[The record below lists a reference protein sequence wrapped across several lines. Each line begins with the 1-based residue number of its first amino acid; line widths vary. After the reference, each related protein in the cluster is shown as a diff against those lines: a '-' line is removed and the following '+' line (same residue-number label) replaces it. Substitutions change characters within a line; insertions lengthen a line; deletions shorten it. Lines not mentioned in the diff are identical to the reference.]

1 MLSLTRIRNNP
12 DQIKAG
18 LEAKNE
24 SIDLDKILKLDEKHR
39 DKIHQLNEMR
49 AERNR
54 ASEAIAEAKRAGKDS
69 DDAIAAMRKGSDA
82 INDLEKEVSDLG
94 QTLNEQLELIPNIPH
109 DTVPV
114 GQDETANQVIREWGD
129 PLAVDFDVKSH
140 VEIGL
145 ELKLFDFERGSKIS
159 GSGFPLLTGLGAKLE
174 RVLINF
180 MLELHVQKHGFT
192 EIFPPFLTRAEAPR
206 TCGQLPKFAD
216 DMYYIEKDD
225 LYLIP
230 TAEVPVTYIFSDE
243 IMDEDD
249 LPVNYAA
256 YSACFRREAGS
267 YGKGTRGLLR
277 LHQFNKVEMVKFVE
291 PITSYDELESLT
303 SQAEEVLQQLGLH
316 YRVVALSTGD
326 LSFAAAKCYDLEVW
340 APGEGKWLEVSSC
353 SNYEDFQARRGN
365 IRYRRIADKIVDFV
379 HTLNGSGLA
388 TPRLMV
394 ALLESYQTPDGK
406 VLLPQVL
413 HEPLAN
419 CVFIGFIL

>member
-24 SIDLDKILKLDEKHR
+24 SIDLDKILKLDEEHR

-49 AERNR
+49 AERNC
-54 ASEAIAEAKRAGKDS
+54 ASEAIADKKRAGKDS
-69 DDAIAAMRKGSDA
+69 DDAIAAMRKVSDA
-82 INDLEKEVSDLG
+82 IKDLEKEVSNLG
-94 QTLNEQLELIPNIPH
+94 QTLDEKLELIPNIPH

-114 GQDETANQVIREWGD
+114 GQDETANQVIREWGE
-129 PLAVDFDVKSH
+129 PLAADFDLKSH

-145 ELKLFDFERGSKIS
+145 ELNLFDLERGSKIS
-159 GSGFPLLTGLGAKLE
+159 GSGFPLLMGLGAKLE
-174 RVLINF
+174 RILINF

-230 TAEVPVTYIFSDE
+230 TAEVPVTNIFSNE
-243 IMDEDD
+243 IMDEGD
-249 LPVNYAA
+249 LPGNYVA

-267 YGKGTRGLLR
+267 YGKDTHGLLR

-291 PITSYDELESLT
+291 PKTSYDELESIT

-316 YRVVALSTGD
+316 YRVVALRTSD

-353 SNYEDFQARRGN
+353 SNFEDFQARRGN
-365 IRYRRIADKIVDFV
+365 IRYRRTADKKVDFV

-394 ALLESYQTPDGK
+394 ALLETYQTPDGK

-413 HEPLAN
+413 HGPMGQEVL
-419 CVFIGFIL
+419 G

>member
-12 DQIKAG
+12 DQIKSG

-24 SIDLDKILKLDEKHR
+24 SIDLDKILKLDKEHR

-49 AERNR
+49 AERNH

-69 DDAIAAMRKGSDA
+69 DDAIVAMRKVSDV
-82 INDLEKEVSDLG
+82 IKDLEKGVSNLG
-94 QTLNEQLELIPNIPH
+94 QTLEEQLELMPNIPH

-114 GQDETANQVIREWGD
+114 GQDETANQVIREWGE
-129 PLAVDFDVKSH
+129 PLAANFDLKSH

-145 ELKLFDFERGSKIS
+145 ELNLFDLERGSKIS

-174 RVLINF
+174 RVLINY

-192 EIFPPFLTRAEAPR
+192 EIFPPFLTRADAPR
-206 TCGQLPKFAD
+206 TCGQLPKFSD

-230 TAEVPVTYIFSDE
+230 TAEVPVTNIFSDE
-243 IMDEDD
+243 IIAEDD
-249 LPVNYAA
+249 LPGNYAA

-267 YGKGTRGLLR
+267 YGKDTHGLLR

-291 PITSYDELESLT
+291 PKTSYDELESIT

-316 YRVVALSTGD
+316 YRVVALNTSD

-340 APGEGKWLEVSSC
+340 APGEAKWLEVSSC
-353 SNYEDFQARRGN
+353 SNFEDFQARRGN
-365 IRYRRIADKIVDFV
+365 IRYRRTADKKVDFV

-394 ALLESYQTPDGK
+394 ALLETYQTPDGK

-413 HEPLAN
+413 HETMGQEVL
-419 CVFIGFIL
+419 G

>member
-1 MLSLTRIRNNP
+1 MLSLTRIRNIP

-18 LEAKNE
+18 LEARNE
-24 SIDLDKILKLDEKHR
+24 SINLDKILKLDERHR

-54 ASEAIAEAKRAGKDS
+54 ASEAISEAKRAGKNF
-69 DDAIAAMRKGSDA
+69 DDAITDMKKVSDT
-82 INDLEKEVSDLG
+82 IKNLEKEVSDLG
-94 QTLNEQLELIPNIPH
+94 QMLDEQLELIPNIPH

-114 GQDETANQVIREWGD
+114 GQDETANQVIREWGE
-129 PLAVDFDVKSH
+129 PPAADFDLKSH

-145 ELKLFDFERGSKIS
+145 ELNLFDLERGSKIS

-174 RVLINF
+174 RVLINY
-180 MLELHVQKHGFT
+180 MLDLHVQKHDFT

-225 LYLIP
+225 LYLVP
-230 TAEVPVTYIFSDE
+230 TAEVPVTNIFSDE
-243 IMDEDD
+243 IMDECD
-249 LPVNYAA
+249 LPGNYAA

-267 YGKGTRGLLR
+267 YGKDTHGLLR

-291 PITSYDELESLT
+291 PKTSYDELENIT
-303 SQAEEVLQQLGLH
+303 TQAEEILQQLGLH
-316 YRVVALSTGD
+316 YRVVALNTSD

-340 APGEGKWLEVSSC
+340 APGESKWLEVSSC

-365 IRYRRIADKIVDFV
+365 IRYRRTADKKVDFV

-394 ALLESYQTPDGK
+394 ALLETYQTADGK
-406 VLLPQVL
+406 VLLPQVIHKPMGQEVL
-413 HEPLAN
+413 
-419 CVFIGFIL
+419 G

>member
-24 SIDLDKILKLDEKHR
+24 SIDLDKILKLDEEHR

-49 AERNR
+49 AERNC
-54 ASEAIAEAKRAGKDS
+54 ASEAIADKKRAGKDS
-69 DDAIAAMRKGSDA
+69 DDAIAAMRKVSDA
-82 INDLEKEVSDLG
+82 IKDLEKEVSNLG
-94 QTLNEQLELIPNIPH
+94 QTLDEKLELIPNIPH

-114 GQDETANQVIREWGD
+114 GQDETANQVIREWGE
-129 PLAVDFDVKSH
+129 PLAADFDLKSH

-145 ELKLFDFERGSKIS
+145 ELNLFDLERGSKIS

-174 RVLINF
+174 RILINF

-192 EIFPPFLTRAEAPR
+192 EIFPPFLTRADAPR

-230 TAEVPVTYIFSDE
+230 TAEVPVTNIFSNE
-243 IMDEDD
+243 IMDEGD
-249 LPVNYAA
+249 LPGNYVA

-267 YGKGTRGLLR
+267 YGKDTHGLLR

-291 PITSYDELESLT
+291 PKTSYDELESIT

-316 YRVVALSTGD
+316 YRVVALRTSD

-353 SNYEDFQARRGN
+353 SNFEDFQARRGN
-365 IRYRRIADKIVDFV
+365 IRYRRTADKKVDFV

-394 ALLESYQTPDGK
+394 ALLETYQTPDGK

-413 HEPLAN
+413 HGPMGQEVL
-419 CVFIGFIL
+419 G

>member
-145 ELKLFDFERGSKIS
+145 ELKLFDLERGSKIS

-413 HEPLAN
+413 HEPMGQEVL
-419 CVFIGFIL
+419 G

>member
-12 DQIKAG
+12 DLIKAG

-24 SIDLDKILKLDEKHR
+24 SINLDEILKLDEKHR
-39 DKIHQLNEMR
+39 DNIHQLNEMR

-54 ASEAIAEAKRAGKDS
+54 ASEEIAGAKRAGKNS
-69 DDAIAAMRKGSDA
+69 DDAIAEMKKVSDA
-82 INDLEKEVSDLG
+82 IKNLEKEVSELG
-94 QTLNEQLELIPNIPH
+94 QMLDERLDLIPNVPH

-114 GQDETANQVIREWGD
+114 GQDENANQVIREWGE
-129 PLAVDFDVKSH
+129 PPAKDFDLKSH

-145 ELKLFDFERGSKIS
+145 ELNLFDLERGSKIS

-174 RVLINF
+174 RVLINY
-180 MLELHVQKHGFT
+180 MLDIHVQKHGFT
-192 EIFPPFLTRAEAPR
+192 EIFPPFLTRAEAPH

-230 TAEVPVTYIFSDE
+230 TAEVPVTNIFNDE
-243 IMDEDD
+243 IMDESD
-249 LPVNYAA
+249 LPGNYAA

-267 YGKGTRGLLR
+267 YGKDTHGLLR

-291 PITSYDELESLT
+291 PKTSYDELESIT

-316 YRVVALSTGD
+316 YRVVALNTSD

-340 APGEGKWLEVSSC
+340 APGENKWLEVSSC
-353 SNYEDFQARRGN
+353 SNFEDFQARRGN
-365 IRYRRIADKIVDFV
+365 IRYRRAVDKKVDFV

-388 TPRLMV
+388 TPRLMI
-394 ALLESYQTPDGK
+394 ALLETYQTPDGK
-406 VLLPQVL
+406 VLLPQAL
-413 HEPLAN
+413 HEPMDQKVL
-419 CVFIGFIL
+419 G

>member
-12 DQIKAG
+12 DLIKAG

-24 SIDLDKILKLDEKHR
+24 SINLDEILKLDEKHR
-39 DKIHQLNEMR
+39 DNIHQLNEMR

-54 ASEAIAEAKRAGKDS
+54 ASEEIAGAKRAGKNS
-69 DDAIAAMRKGSDA
+69 DDAIAEMKKVSDA
-82 INDLEKEVSDLG
+82 IKNLEKEVSELG
-94 QTLNEQLELIPNIPH
+94 QMLDERLDLIPNVPH

-114 GQDETANQVIREWGD
+114 GQDENANQVIREWGE
-129 PLAVDFDVKSH
+129 PPAKDFDLKSH

-145 ELKLFDFERGSKIS
+145 ELNLFDLERGSKIS

-174 RVLINF
+174 RVLINY
-180 MLELHVQKHGFT
+180 MLDIHVQKHGFT
-192 EIFPPFLTRAEAPR
+192 EIFPPFLTRAEAPH

-230 TAEVPVTYIFSDE
+230 TAEVPVTNIFNDE
-243 IMDEDD
+243 IMDESD
-249 LPVNYAA
+249 LPGNYAA

-267 YGKGTRGLLR
+267 YGKDTHGLLR

-291 PITSYDELESLT
+291 PKTSYDELESIT

-316 YRVVALSTGD
+316 YRVVALNTSD

-340 APGEGKWLEVSSC
+340 APGEKKWLEVSSC
-353 SNYEDFQARRGN
+353 SNFEDFQARRGN
-365 IRYRRIADKIVDFV
+365 IRYRRAVDKKVDFV

-388 TPRLMV
+388 TPRLMI
-394 ALLESYQTPDGK
+394 ALLETYQTPDGK

-413 HEPLAN
+413 HKLMDQEVL
-419 CVFIGFIL
+419 G

>member
-1 MLSLTRIRNNP
+1 MLCEVYYRPFP
-12 DQIKAG
+12 DSITQAV
-18 LEAKNE
+18 LAKIFMSSE
-24 SIDLDKILKLDEKHR
+24 KLR

-49 AERNR
+49 AERNC
-54 ASEAIAEAKRAGKDS
+54 ASEAIADEKRAGKDS
-69 DDAIAAMRKGSDA
+69 DDAIAAMRKVSDA
-82 INDLEKEVSDLG
+82 IKDLEKEVSNLG
-94 QTLNEQLELIPNIPH
+94 QTLDEKLELIPNIPH

-114 GQDETANQVIREWGD
+114 GQDETANQVIREWGE
-129 PLAVDFDVKSH
+129 PLAADFDLKSH

-145 ELKLFDFERGSKIS
+145 ELNLFDLERGSKIS

-174 RVLINF
+174 RVLINY
-180 MLELHVQKHGFT
+180 MLDIHVEKHGFT

-230 TAEVPVTYIFSDE
+230 TAEVPVTNIFSNE
-243 IMDEDD
+243 IMDEGD
-249 LPVNYAA
+249 LPGNYVA

-267 YGKGTRGLLR
+267 YGKDTHGLLR

-291 PITSYDELESLT
+291 PKTSYDELESLT
-303 SQAEEVLQQLGLH
+303 TQAEEVLQQLGLH

-353 SNYEDFQARRGN
+353 SNFEDFQARRGN
-365 IRYRRIADKIVDFV
+365 IRYRRTANKKVDFV

-394 ALLESYQTPDGK
+394 ALLETYQTPDGK

-413 HEPLAN
+413 HEPMGQEVL
-419 CVFIGFIL
+419 G

>member
-12 DQIKAG
+12 DQIKSG

-24 SIDLDKILKLDEKHR
+24 SIDLDKILKLDKKHR
-39 DKIHQLNEMR
+39 DKIHQLNEIR
-49 AERNR
+49 AERNL
-54 ASEAIAEAKRAGKDS
+54 ASEAIAEVKRAGKNS
-69 DDAIAAMRKGSDA
+69 NDAIADMKKVSDA
-82 INDLEKEVSDLG
+82 IKSLEKEVSDLG
-94 QTLNEQLELIPNIPH
+94 QMLDEQLEVIPNIPH

-114 GQDETANQVIREWGD
+114 GQDETANQVIREWGE
-129 PLAVDFDVKSH
+129 PLAADFDLKSH

-145 ELKLFDFERGSKIS
+145 ELNLFDLERGSKIS

-174 RVLINF
+174 RVLINY
-180 MLELHVQKHGFT
+180 MLDIHVQKHGYT
-192 EIFPPFLTRAEAPR
+192 EIFPPFLTRVEAPR

-230 TAEVPVTYIFSDE
+230 TAEVPVTNIFSNE
-243 IMDEDD
+243 IMHEDN
-249 LPVNYAA
+249 LPGNYAA

-267 YGKGTRGLLR
+267 YGKDTHGLLR

-291 PITSYDELESLT
+291 PKTSYDELESLT
-303 SQAEEVLQQLGLH
+303 TQAEEVLQQLGLH
-316 YRVVALSTGD
+316 YRVVALSTSD

-340 APGEGKWLEVSSC
+340 APGESKWLEVSSC

-365 IRYRRIADKIVDFV
+365 IRYRRTADKKVDFV

-394 ALLESYQTPDGK
+394 ALLETCQTPDGK
-406 VLLPQVL
+406 VLLPQVI
-413 HEPLAN
+413 HEPMGLE
-419 CVFIGFIL
+419 VLG

>member
-82 INDLEKEVSDLG
+82 IKDSEKEVSDLG
-94 QTLNEQLELIPNIPH
+94 QTLDEQLELIPNIPH

-114 GQDETANQVIREWGD
+114 GQDKTANQVIREWGD

-145 ELKLFDFERGSKIS
+145 ELKLFDLERGSKIS

-249 LPVNYAA
+249 LPGNYAA

-267 YGKGTRGLLR
+267 HGKGTRGLLR

-291 PITSYDELESLT
+291 PITSYDELENLT
-303 SQAEEVLQQLGLH
+303 SQAEEVLQLLGLH

-365 IRYRRIADKIVDFV
+365 IRYRRTADKKVDFV

-394 ALLESYQTPDGK
+394 ALLETYQTPDGK

-413 HEPLAN
+413 HEPMGQEVL
-419 CVFIGFIL
+419 G

>member
-24 SIDLDKILKLDEKHR
+24 SIDLDKILKLDEEYR

-69 DDAIAAMRKGSDA
+69 DDAIAAMRKVSDA
-82 INDLEKEVSDLG
+82 IKDLEKEVSNLG
-94 QTLNEQLELIPNIPH
+94 QTLDEQLELIPNIPH

-114 GQDETANQVIREWGD
+114 GQDESANQVIREWGE
-129 PLAVDFDVKSH
+129 PLAADFDLKSH

-145 ELKLFDFERGSKIS
+145 ELNLFDLERGSKIS

-174 RVLINF
+174 RVLINY

-230 TAEVPVTYIFSDE
+230 TAEVPVTNIFSNE
-243 IMDEDD
+243 IMDEGD
-249 LPVNYAA
+249 LPGNYAA

-267 YGKGTRGLLR
+267 YGKDTHGLLR

-291 PITSYDELESLT
+291 PKTSYDELESIT

-316 YRVVALSTGD
+316 YRVVALSTSD

-353 SNYEDFQARRGN
+353 SNFEDFQARRGN
-365 IRYRRIADKIVDFV
+365 IRYRRTADKKVDFV

-394 ALLESYQTPDGK
+394 ALLETYQTPDGK

-413 HEPLAN
+413 HEPMDQEVL
-419 CVFIGFIL
+419 G

>member
-12 DQIKAG
+12 DLIKAG

-24 SIDLDKILKLDEKHR
+24 SINLDEILKLDEKHR
-39 DKIHQLNEMR
+39 DNIHQLNEMR

-54 ASEAIAEAKRAGKDS
+54 ASEEIAGAKRAGKNS
-69 DDAIAAMRKGSDA
+69 DDAIAEMKKVSDA
-82 INDLEKEVSDLG
+82 IKNLEKEVSELG
-94 QTLNEQLELIPNIPH
+94 QMLDERLDLIPNVPH

-114 GQDETANQVIREWGD
+114 GQDENANQVIREWGE
-129 PLAVDFDVKSH
+129 PPAKDFDLKSH

-145 ELKLFDFERGSKIS
+145 ELNLFDLERGSKIS

-174 RVLINF
+174 RVLINY
-180 MLELHVQKHGFT
+180 MLDIHVQKHSFT
-192 EIFPPFLTRAEAPR
+192 EIFPPFLTRAEAPH

-230 TAEVPVTYIFSDE
+230 TAEVPVTNIFNDE
-243 IMDEDD
+243 IMDESD
-249 LPVNYAA
+249 LPGNYAA

-267 YGKGTRGLLR
+267 YGKDTHGLLR

-291 PITSYDELESLT
+291 PKTSYDELESIT

-316 YRVVALSTGD
+316 YRVVALNTSD

-340 APGEGKWLEVSSC
+340 APGESKWLEVSSC
-353 SNYEDFQARRGN
+353 SNFEDFQARRGN
-365 IRYRRIADKIVDFV
+365 IRYRRAVDKKVDFV

-388 TPRLMV
+388 TPRLMI
-394 ALLESYQTPDGK
+394 ALLETYQTPDGK

-413 HEPLAN
+413 HEPMDQEVL
-419 CVFIGFIL
+419 G

>member
-12 DQIKAG
+12 DLIKAG

-24 SIDLDKILKLDEKHR
+24 SINLDEILKLDEKHR
-39 DKIHQLNEMR
+39 DNIHQLNELR

-54 ASEAIAEAKRAGKDS
+54 ASEEIAGAKRAGKNS
-69 DDAIAAMRKGSDA
+69 DGAIAEMKKVSDA
-82 INDLEKEVSDLG
+82 IKNLEKEVSELG
-94 QTLNEQLELIPNIPH
+94 QMLDERLDLIPNVPH

-114 GQDETANQVIREWGD
+114 GQDENANQVIREWGE
-129 PLAVDFDVKSH
+129 PPAKDFDLKSH

-145 ELKLFDFERGSKIS
+145 ELNLFDLERGSKIS

-174 RVLINF
+174 RVLINY
-180 MLELHVQKHGFT
+180 MLDIHVQKYGFT
-192 EIFPPFLTRAEAPR
+192 EIFPPFLTRAEAPH

-230 TAEVPVTYIFSDE
+230 TAEVPVTNIFNDE
-243 IMDEDD
+243 IMDESD
-249 LPVNYAA
+249 LPGNYAA

-267 YGKGTRGLLR
+267 YGKDTHGLLR

-291 PITSYDELESLT
+291 PKTSYDELESIT

-316 YRVVALSTGD
+316 YRVVALNTSD

-340 APGEGKWLEVSSC
+340 APGESKWLEVSSC
-353 SNYEDFQARRGN
+353 SNFEDFQARRGN
-365 IRYRRIADKIVDFV
+365 IRYRRAVDKKVDFV

-388 TPRLMV
+388 TPRLMI
-394 ALLESYQTPDGK
+394 ALLETYQTPDGK
-406 VLLPQVL
+406 VLLPQAL
-413 HEPLAN
+413 HEPMDQKVL
-419 CVFIGFIL
+419 G

>member
-18 LEAKNE
+18 LKAKNE
-24 SIDLDKILKLDEKHR
+24 SINLDEIIKLDKKHR
-39 DKIHQLNEMR
+39 DKIHQLNEMQ

-54 ASEAIAEAKRAGKDS
+54 ASEEIAEAKRAGKHS
-69 DDAIAAMRKGSDA
+69 DDAIADMKKVSDA
-82 INDLEKEVSDLG
+82 IKNLEKEVSELG
-94 QTLNEQLELIPNIPH
+94 QMLDERLDLIPNVPH

-114 GQDETANQVIREWGD
+114 GQDENANEVIREWGE
-129 PLAVDFDVKSH
+129 PPVADFDLKSH

-145 ELKLFDFERGSKIS
+145 DLNLFDLERGSKIS

-174 RVLINF
+174 RVLINY
-180 MLELHVQKHGFT
+180 MLDIHVQKHSFT
-192 EIFPPFLTRAEAPR
+192 EIFPPFLTRAEAPH

-230 TAEVPVTYIFSDE
+230 TAEVPMTNIFNDE
-243 IMDEDD
+243 IMDESD
-249 LPVNYAA
+249 LPGNYAA

-267 YGKGTRGLLR
+267 YGKDTHGLLR

-291 PITSYDELESLT
+291 PKTSYDELESIT

-316 YRVVALSTGD
+316 YRVVALNTSD

-340 APGEGKWLEVSSC
+340 APGERKWLEVSSC
-353 SNYEDFQARRGN
+353 SNFEDFQARRGN
-365 IRYRRIADKIVDFV
+365 IRYRRTVDKKVDFV

-388 TPRLMV
+388 TPRLMI
-394 ALLESYQTPDGK
+394 ALLETYQTPDGK

-413 HEPLAN
+413 HEPMDQEVL
-419 CVFIGFIL
+419 G

>member
-24 SIDLDKILKLDEKHR
+24 SIDIDKILKLDEEHR
-39 DKIHQLNEMR
+39 DKIHRLNEMR

-54 ASEAIAEAKRAGKDS
+54 ASEAIAEAKRADKDS
-69 DDAIAAMRKGSDA
+69 DDAIAAMRKVSDA
-82 INDLEKEVSDLG
+82 IKDLERDVSNLG
-94 QTLNEQLELIPNIPH
+94 QTLDEQLELIPNIPH

-114 GQDETANQVIREWGD
+114 GQDETANQVIREWGE
-129 PLAVDFDVKSH
+129 PLAADFDLKSH

-145 ELKLFDFERGSKIS
+145 ELNLFDLERGSKIS

-174 RVLINF
+174 RVLINY

-192 EIFPPFLTRAEAPR
+192 EIFPPFLTRADAPR
-206 TCGQLPKFAD
+206 TCGQLPKFSD

-230 TAEVPVTYIFSDE
+230 TAEVPVTNIFSDE
-243 IMDEDD
+243 IIDEGD
-249 LPVNYAA
+249 LPGNYAA
-256 YSACFRREAGS
+256 YSVCFRREAGS
-267 YGKGTRGLLR
+267 YGKDTHGLLR

-291 PITSYDELESLT
+291 PKTSYDELESIT
-303 SQAEEVLQQLGLH
+303 SQAEEILQRLGLH
-316 YRVVALSTGD
+316 YRVVALNTSD

-340 APGEGKWLEVSSC
+340 APGEAKWLEVSSC
-353 SNYEDFQARRGN
+353 SNFEDFQARRGN
-365 IRYRRIADKIVDFV
+365 IRYRRTTDKKVDFV

-394 ALLESYQTPDGK
+394 ALLETYQTPDGK

-413 HEPLAN
+413 QELM
-419 CVFIGFIL
+419 GLEGLG